1 MQKEISEATNGT
13 IKMDNRNENAQ
24 KIWNEI

>member
-13 IKMDNRNENAQ
+13 IKMDNRNEKAQ